1 MFKGAHGWDLPTLF
15 FFADTLHPLKVDDEL
30 FIDAVD
36 AEVND
41 KMNFRFNVA
50 LSEHG
55 VIESVPLLEA
65 VQNLTDMVSNTVLQ
79 FKPYLA

>member
-1 MFKGAHGWDLPTLF
+1 MGPAHLEF
-15 FFADTLHPLKVDDEL
+15 FLRPADTLHPLKVDDEL